1 MKHLHFLATL
11 SLAAL
16 LLAAGI
22 ARAAGDD
29 HGHDHGDAA
38 PGTSGPAM
46 PRFAAVSDVFE
57 LVGVLSGKQL
67 TLYLD
72 RTADNSPVI
81 EAQIELDIA
90 GKIFK
95 AQKRGLDEFEVVL
108 TEVPKPGVLS
118 ITATVSA
125 GNDTDLLAGE
135 LDIHEAAH
143 SHEVQ
148 HLRSWR
154 AVAGWAAGGF
164 AALAVLVFVGRR
176 LSRRPGTGAAA

>member
-1 MKHLHFLATL
+1 MKLFHP
-11 SLAAL
+11 LAAFRIAAF
-16 LLAAGI
+16 LLAASI

-90 GKIFK
+90 GKKFK

-108 TEVPKPGVLS
+108 TEIPKPGVLS

-143 SHEVQ
+143 SDEAPHP
-148 HLRSWR
+148 RSWKG
-154 AVAGWAAGGF
+154 VAGWVAGGF
-164 AALAVLVFVGRR
+164 AALAMLVFVGRR
-176 LSRRPGTGAAA
+176 WARRPGTGAAA